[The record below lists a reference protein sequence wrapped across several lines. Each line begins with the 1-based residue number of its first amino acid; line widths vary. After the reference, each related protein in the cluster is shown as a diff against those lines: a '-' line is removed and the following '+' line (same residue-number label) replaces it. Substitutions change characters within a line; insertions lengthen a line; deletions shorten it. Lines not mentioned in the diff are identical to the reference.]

1 MNYIKKIKIG
11 QVLCKTNLFLAPM
24 AGITDSPFRIMCL
37 KGGAGL
43 VCAEMVSANALAFD
57 NKKSQKMLSISKEE
71 HPVSMQVFGSEEET
85 IANACKLA
93 EKQGADI
100 IDINAGCP
108 VKKVNKA
115 GAGAVLMKDLPKLAR
130 IVNAAVKSVKIPITL
145 KTRIGLT
152 CGNLLACDL
161 VKLAQDNGAAA
172 ITLHARYASQMHN
185 GEPDLKALEKAR
197 AVCKIPLIAN
207 GGAVDGKTTNALF
220 ETGANAVMIGRG
232 AIGNP
237 FLFTELA
244 TGKEALTF
252 KEKMAL
258 FEKLVEQNVIY
269 YGEKTGVSRTK
280 KVVGFWVKGVNQAA
294 ILRQKLVLAN
304 TLKEVKEILNA
315 VK

>member
-1 MNYIKKIKIG
+1 MSYVREIKIG
-11 QVLCKTNLFLAPM
+11 KVLCKTNLFLAPM

-57 NKKSQKMLSISKEE
+57 NKKSQKMLKISKEE
-71 HPVSMQVFGSEEET
+71 HPVSMQVFGSQEET

-130 IVNAAVKSVKIPITL
+130 IVKAAVKSVKVPVTL

-172 ITLHARYASQMHN
+172 ITLHARYASQMHT
-185 GEPDLKALEKAR
+185 GQCDLKALEQAR

-207 GGAVDGKTTNALF
+207 GGAVDAASVNTLF
-220 ETGANAVMIGRG
+220 QTGADAVMIGRG

-237 FLFTELA
+237 FLFTELS
-244 TGKEALTF
+244 TGKPALTF
-252 KEKMAL
+252 KEKIAL
-258 FEKLVEQNVIY
+258 FEKLVQANTFY
-269 YGEKTGVSRTK
+269 YGEKTGISRTK
-280 KVVGFWVKGVNQAA
+280 KVVGFWIKGFSQAA
-294 ILRQKLVLAN
+294 VLRQKLVLAN
-304 TLKEVKEILNA
+304 TLKEFKEILST

>member
-1 MNYIKKIKIG
+1 MNYIKEIKIG
-11 QVLCKTNLFLAPM
+11 SVLCRTNLFLAPM
-24 AGITDSPFRIMCL
+24 AGITDRPFRIMCL

-43 VCAEMVSANALAFD
+43 VCAEMVSANALAYD

-71 HPVSMQVFGSEEET
+71 HPVSMQVFGSEENT
-85 IANACKLA
+85 IAEACKLA

-130 IVNAAVKSVKIPITL
+130 IVKAAAKSVSVPITL

-152 CGNLLACDL
+152 CGNQLACDL

-172 ITLHARYASQMHN
+172 ITLHARYASQMHT
-185 GEPDLKALEKAR
+185 GEPDLNALEKAR

-207 GGAVDGKTTNALF
+207 GGAVDKESVNALF
-220 ETGANAVMIGRG
+220 KTGAEAVMIGRG

-237 FLFTELA
+237 FLFSELA

-252 KEKMAL
+252 KEKMTL
-258 FEKLVEQNVIY
+258 FENLVEQNVLY

-280 KVVGFWVKGVNQAA
+280 KVVGFWIKGVQQAA

-304 TLKEVKEILNA
+304 TLKEVKEILSV

>member
-1 MNYIKKIKIG
+1 
-11 QVLCKTNLFLAPM
+11 
-24 AGITDSPFRIMCL
+24 
-37 KGGAGL
+37 
-43 VCAEMVSANALAFD
+43 
-57 NKKSQKMLSISKEE
+57 MLSISKEE

-93 EKQGADI
+93 EAQGADI

-130 IVNAAVKSVKIPITL
+130 IINAAVKSVKVPITL

-152 CGNLLACDL
+152 AGNLLACDL
-161 VKLAQDNGAAA
+161 VKLAQENGAAA
-172 ITLHARYASQMHN
+172 ITLHGRYASQMHN
-185 GEPDLKALEKAR
+185 GKPDLKALEKAR

-207 GGAVDGKTTNALF
+207 GGAVDKESVETLF
-220 ETGANAVMIGRG
+220 QTGADGVMIGRG

-244 TGKEALTF
+244 TGKTALTF
-252 KEKMAL
+252 KEKMKL
-258 FEKLVEQNVIY
+258 FENLVEQNVLY
-269 YGEKTGVSRTK
+269 YGEKTGISRTK
-280 KVVGFWVKGVNQAA
+280 KVVGFWIKGINQAA

-304 TLKEVKEILNA
+304 TLKEFKEILSV

>member
-1 MNYIKKIKIG
+1 MKYIKEIKIG
-11 QVLCKTNLFLAPM
+11 KVLCKTNLFLAPM

-93 EKQGADI
+93 ESQGADI

-130 IVNAAVKSVKIPITL
+130 IVNAAVKSVKVPITL

-161 VKLAQDNGAAA
+161 VKLAQDNGASA
-172 ITLHARYASQMHN
+172 ITLHARYASQMHS

-197 AVCKIPLIAN
+197 SVCKIPLIAN
-207 GGAVDGKTTNALF
+207 GGAVDEKTTNALF
-220 ETGANAVMIGRG
+220 ETGADGVMIGRG

-258 FEKLVEQNVIY
+258 FENLVEQNVLY

-280 KVVGFWVKGVNQAA
+280 KVVGFWIKGVSQAA